1 MATII
6 HPTHL
11 IVHALIPSRSLTF
24 TQTSQFQTT
33 TQFISRTHSVGSHSF
48 GVIHLC
54 GAFWQAPLIGTD
66 SQGGTLVHESSHF
79 VQNAGTTDLVYGQ
92 PNCKTTALTDPGG
105 AIDNADSHEYFAE
118 NNPAE
123 T

>member
-11 IVHALIPSRSLTF
+11 IAHALIPSHSLTF
-24 TQTSQFQTT
+24 TQSSQFQRTA
-33 TQFISRTHSVGSHSF
+33 QFVSHTHSIGYYSF
-48 GVIHLC
+48 GIIHLC
-54 GAFWQAPLIGTD
+54 GAFWQAPLTGTD

-79 VQNAGTTDLVYGQ
+79 IQNAGTTDHVYGQ
-92 PNCKTTALTDPGG
+92 RNCKTTALTDPDG
-105 AIDNADSHEYFAE
+105 AISNADSHEYFAE

-123 T
+123 I